1 MRALILSLLL
11 LASPALA
18 ENLGLPAA
26 ARARIGVTTLQ
37 GPAYVTLG
45 FPGGDVPPDRGV
57 CTDVVIRALRTA
69 YATDLQRAV
78 NRDMKRAFSAYPTL
92 WGLTITDRNIGH
104 RRVPNLQTLFTRID
118 AALPE
123 GTAFRPCPAIRPIS
137 ASCPTSLPA
146 ATPWPCATS
155 AGARRKRIS

>member
-26 ARARIGVTTLQ
+26 ARA
-37 GPAYVTLG
+37 
-45 FPGGDVPPDRGV
+45 
-57 CTDVVIRALRTA
+57 LRTA
-69 YATDLQRAV
+69 CAIDLQRAV

>member
-26 ARARIGVTTLQ
+26 ARA
-37 GPAYVTLG
+37 
-45 FPGGDVPPDRGV
+45 
-57 CTDVVIRALRTA
+57 LRTA
-69 YATDLQRAV
+69 CAIDLQRAV

-123 GTAFRPCPAIRPIS
+123 GADFQPGDIVAWMLPGNPAHIGILS
-137 ASCPTSLPA
+137 DQ
-146 ATPWPCATS
+146 S
-155 AGARRKRIS
+155 AGSHPMALRNIGRGAQEKDILNRFPIIGHYRLTPEVVDRLRTLGAD